1 MGNITILWVDDE
13 MDLLRPHAIFL
24 ESKGYEVVFTS
35 NGTDALEYIKK
46 QRFDLVFLDENMP
59 GLSGLETLSLLK
71 EIRPETPVVMV
82 TKSEEEDIMDRAI
95 GSKIADYLIKP
106 VNPNQLLLSI
116 KKNIHKSALID
127 AQSTNDFR
135 RALGE
140 LNMLLSTARS
150 FTDWTDIYK
159 KLIAWEVELEESS
172 DAGIKEIY
180 GFQKDEANKEFTK
193 WIKQNYKTWFG
204 KEKNEAPLLSPDLL
218 KSKVFPLIDNGEKV
232 VFILIDNFRFDQWK
246 ILAPEILHHFRLRQ
260 EEIYCSILPT
270 ATQYARNSIFA
281 GLMPQEIQKIYPA
294 LWVSDEEDDK
304 KNQYEEELL
313 TRQIQK
319 SGKKYKLGFEK
330 FVIPGSAKKLIG
342 NTHQLEENNLTVLVT
357 IL

>member
-1 MGNITILWVDDE
+1 M
-13 MDLLRPHAIFL
+13 
-24 ESKGYEVVFTS
+24 
-35 NGTDALEYIKK
+35 
-46 QRFDLVFLDENMP
+46 
-59 GLSGLETLSLLK
+59 
-71 EIRPETPVVMV
+71 
-82 TKSEEEDIMDRAI
+82 
-95 GSKIADYLIKP
+95 
-106 VNPNQLLLSI
+106 
-116 KKNIHKSALID
+116 
-127 AQSTNDFR
+127 
-135 RALGE
+135 
-140 LNMLLSTARS
+140 
-150 FTDWTDIYK
+150 
-159 KLIAWEVELEESS
+159 ELEESS

-342 NTHQLEENNLTVLVT
+342 NTHQLEENNLTVLVYNFVDMS
-357 IL
+357 